1 MMAEDLKALNESRK
15 EMTEKGVER
24 AVEMIETSALKED
37 CVLVV
42 YLPDCHESIAG
53 IIAGRL
59 KERYYRPTFVLT
71 KTENGAK
78 GSGRSIEAYDMFAE
92 MNRCAE
98 LFTRFGGHKLA
109 AGLSLPEEKIDYSE
123 RRSMNWHN

>member
-1 MMAEDLKALNESRK
+1 M
-15 EMTEKGVER
+15 
-24 AVEMIETSALKED
+24 
-37 CVLVV
+37 
-42 YLPDCHESIAG
+42 
-53 IIAGRL
+53 
-59 KERYYRPTFVLT
+59 T

-109 AGLSLPEEKIDYSE
+109 AGLSLPEEKIGLFRKKINELAQLTEEDMQE
-123 RRSMNWHN
+123 RVSIDLCFRLNILMRT

>member
-1 MMAEDLKALNESRK
+1 
-15 EMTEKGVER
+15 
-24 AVEMIETSALKED
+24 MIETSALKED

-109 AGLSLPEEKIDYSE
+109 AGLSLPEEKDWIIQKEDQ
-123 RRSMNWHN
+123 

>member
-1 MMAEDLKALNESRK
+1 MKTSVLKKDS
-15 EMTEKGVER
+15 
-24 AVEMIETSALKED
+24 
-37 CVLVV
+37 VLVV

-98 LFTRFGGHKLA
+98 LFTRFGGHKLQPVF
-109 AGLSLPEEKIDYSE
+109 LFLRKILDYSE
-123 RRSMNWHN
+123 RRSMNCHN